1 MKKPIFSLEN
11 IRLSC
16 PSVCCDEAILAAG
29 RHMVEQGYVKE
40 AYIDGMLR
48 RNREFSV
55 YIGNYLA
62 MPHGVYTVKDE
73 VITSGIVL
81 HVYPNGID
89 WDGEPVKFVL
99 GLAGQDNK
107 HLQVIELCA
116 ELFSNMETV
125 DKMLACTE
133 PQELYNI
140 FTESSSSPC
149 LIV

>member
-1 MKKPIFSLEN
+1 
-11 IRLSC
+11 
-16 PSVCCDEAILAAG
+16 
-29 RHMVEQGYVKE
+29 MVEQGYVKE

-73 VITSGIVL
+73 IITSGIVL

-140 FTESSSSPC
+140 FTESSSSSC